1 MSTTTRW
8 TSADLNSLP
17 DDGNRYEII
26 SGELYASR
34 PNVLKHQAACGEILV
49 ALEKWNDQTGIGDAV
64 FAPGLI
70 FSEYDDVV
78 PDVVWISR
86 KRLAGGLDEN
96 GHLRVAPELIAE
108 VLSPGE
114 EHERRDRVVKLD
126 LYSRRGV
133 LEYWILNWQA
143 CAVEVYRRDQAEL
156 RLVATLFESD
166 VLDTPLLPGFNCLV
180 ASLFECISANQ

>member
-1 MSTTTRW
+1 MSTLRRC
-8 TSADLNSLP
+8 TSVDLNSLP
-17 DDGNRYEII
+17 DDGKRYEII

-34 PNVLKHQAACGEILV
+34 PNVLKHQAACGEVLV
-49 ALEKWNDQTGIGDAV
+49 ALKKWNGQTGIGDAV

-70 FSEYDDVV
+70 FGEYDDVV

-108 VLSPGE
+108 VLSPDKD
-114 EHERRDRVVKLD
+114 HERRDRVVKLA

-133 LEYWILNWQA
+133 WEYWILNWQERWI
-143 CAVEVYRRDQAEL
+143 EVFRQRNGQL
-156 RLVATLFESD
+156 QFVNRLVESD
-166 VLDTPLLPGFNCLV
+166 MLESPLLPGFSCCV
-180 ASLFECISANQ
+180 ASLFEM

>member
-26 SGELYASR
+26 SGELCASR

-49 ALEKWNDQTGIGDAV
+49 ALEKWNDQTGIGAAV

-70 FSEYDDVV
+70 LSEYDDVV

-133 LEYWILNWQA
+133 REYWILNWQA
-143 CAVEVYRRDQAEL
+143 CSVEVYRRDQAEL

-180 ASLFECISANQ
+180 ASLFECISANR

>member
-1 MSTTTRW
+1 MSRTTRW

-34 PNVLKHQAACGEILV
+34 PNVLTHQAACGEILV
-49 ALEKWNDQTGIGDAV
+49 ALEKWNDQTGIGNAV

-86 KRLAGGLDEN
+86 KRLASGLDKN

-143 CAVEVYRRDQAEL
+143 CSVEVYRRDQAEL
-156 RLVATLFESD
+156 RLAATLFESD

-180 ASLFECISANQ
+180 ASLFECISANR

>member
-8 TSADLNSLP
+8 TSADLDSLP

-26 SGELYASR
+26 SGELYVSR
-34 PNVLKHQAACGEILV
+34 PNVLKHQAACGEVLV
-49 ALEKWNDQTGIGDAV
+49 ALEKWNDQTHIGDAV

-114 EHERRDRVVKLD
+114 EHERRDRLVKLD
-126 LYSRRGV
+126 LYSHRGV
-133 LEYWILNWQA
+133 REYWIVNWQERW
-143 CAVEVYRRDQAEL
+143 VEVYRQEQAEL
-156 RLVATLFESD
+156 RLVDRFIESETLES
-166 VLDTPLLPGFNCLV
+166 PLLPGFSCCV
-180 ASLFECISANQ
+180 GALFEM